1 MQRNALNGM
10 PYINW
15 DAGVAKNFR
24 LGETRRLQVR
34 VEAFN
39 VLNHQVP
46 FFGTSSAYTAARLDV
61 NSNNFGRVTQIY
73 NTPRIIQFGARLDF

>member
-1 MQRNALNGM
+1 MQLNDLNGM

-39 VLNHQVP
+39 VMNSQVP

-73 NTPRIIQFGARLDF
+73 NTPRIIQFGARFDF